1 MEMVCSRVAR
11 ALVTA
16 YQQALVNSAKQGG
29 SVAPS
34 GAARVARGII
44 QVERPPGYSVSAEK
58 LA

>member
-1 MEMVCSRVAR
+1 METVCSSVAR

-16 YQQALVNSAKQGG
+16 NQQALVNSAKQGG
-29 SVAPS
+29 SVAGS

-44 QVERPPGYSVSAEK
+44 QVERPPRYSVSAEK